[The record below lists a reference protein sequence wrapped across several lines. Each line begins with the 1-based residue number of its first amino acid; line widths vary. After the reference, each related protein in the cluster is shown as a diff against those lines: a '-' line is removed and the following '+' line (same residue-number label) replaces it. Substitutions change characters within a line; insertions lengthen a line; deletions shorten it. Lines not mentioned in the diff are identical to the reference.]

1 MELRRE
7 VTNHL
12 RDAMGLILVEWT
24 LRLGVTL
31 ADGRQGGIRIGFI
44 PYFLE
49 RQKQWKE
56 FTEGR
61 LFLIK
66 RDFSKTAYY

>member
-1 MELRRE
+1 MELRRG

-12 RDAMGLILVEWT
+12 RDAMGLILFEWT
-24 LRLGVTL
+24 VRLGVTL

-49 RQKQWKE
+49 RQNNGKNSPKADYFQ
-56 FTEGR
+56 
-61 LFLIK
+61 
-66 RDFSKTAYY
+66 